1 LPMKTPLRIAQF
13 TFNPFSENTYV
24 IADSAGNA
32 IIIDPGMT
40 DASEDSI
47 LFEYIEEEN
56 LTPRLILNTHCHL
69 DHILGNSAV
78 AEHYSIDMRCHAL
91 ELPVIERA
99 SATSLMFGIP
109 YRPTV
114 LPSKTIEESEVIVV
128 GEITFE
134 VLFVPGH
141 APGHLAFVCRE
152 EKVVFSGD
160 VLFKGSVGRVDL
172 PGCNAEHLVHSI
184 QTKMY
189 GLPDDYVVYSGHG
202 PQTYI
207 GDEKRDNFFVR
218 PDWAGL

>member
-1 LPMKTPLRIAQF
+1 MKTPFRIAQF
-13 TFNPFSENTYV
+13 TFNAFAENTYI
-24 IADSAGNA
+24 IADSDGNA
-32 IIIDPGMT
+32 VIIDPGMT

-47 LFEYIEEEN
+47 LFDYIEEER
-56 LTPRLILNTHCHL
+56 LIPRIILNTHCHL

-78 AEHYSIDMRCHAL
+78 AEKYAIEMHCHAL
-91 ELPVIERA
+91 EIPVIERA

-109 YRPTV
+109 YRPSV
-114 LPSKTIEESEVIVV
+114 LPAKTVEEHEFISV
-128 GEITFE
+128 GEISLE

-141 APGHLAFVCRE
+141 APGHVAFVCHE

-172 PGCNAEHLVHSI
+172 PGCNAQHLVHSI

-202 PQTYI
+202 PQTTI

>member
-1 LPMKTPLRIAQF
+1 MKTPFRIAQF
-13 TFNPFSENTYV
+13 TFNAFAENTYI
-24 IADSAGNA
+24 IADSKGNA
-32 IIIDPGMT
+32 VIIDPGMT

-47 LFEYIEEEN
+47 LFDYIEEER
-56 LTPRLILNTHCHL
+56 LAPRIILNTHCHL

-78 AEHYSIDMRCHAL
+78 AEKYSIEMHCHAL
-91 ELPVIERA
+91 EIPVIERA

-109 YRPTV
+109 YRPSL
-114 LPSKTIEESEVIVV
+114 LPAKTIEEHQLISV
-128 GEITFE
+128 GEISLE

-141 APGHLAFVCRE
+141 APGHVAFVCHE

-172 PGCNAEHLVHSI
+172 PGCNAQDLVHSI

-189 GLPDDYVVYSGHG
+189 ALPDDYVVYSGHG
-202 PQTYI
+202 PQTTI